1 MLKSILLETIGASI
15 SSLIFMAILYRYAF
29 KKSSKPLS
37 NTWLTW
43 LIFSTI
49 LGTFASGR
57 GGFISRITMN
67 GGNELGLLVYQFLLS
82 FVATSIGAGI
92 IAMIIQLRKDYE

>member
-1 MLKSILLETIGASI
+1 
-15 SSLIFMAILYRYAF
+15 
-29 KKSSKPLS
+29 
-37 NTWLTW
+37 
-43 LIFSTI
+43 
-49 LGTFASGR
+49 
-57 GGFISRITMN
+57 MN